1 MAAGSVV
8 NSVNG
13 IGMSDNFQKPLGAN
27 EHSLNVVLGTQWGDE
42 GKGKLVDLLANDANI
57 VCRCQGGNN
66 AGHMVWVGNVAYDFH
81 LLPSGLTNSKVTAL
95 LGNGMVVNVPQL
107 FEEIRKLEDKGMDV
121 RSRLLISDRSHLVF
135 DFHQAVDGLQEI
147 EKGAKSIGT
156 TKKGIGP
163 TYACKASRTGL
174 RMADLVGDFA
184 VFEQRFRSLVE
195 TYHRLFPSTLKVDM
209 DAELAKYKEH
219 AVQLRPFVIDTVSYL
234 NQALK
239 DGKKILV
246 EVANAC
252 LLDIDF
258 GTYPFVTSS
267 NCTVGGVCT
276 GLGIPPKV
284 IQGVFGVVKA
294 YTTRVGDG
302 PFPTEQKNEVGDRLH
317 SVGDEFGVTTKRRRR
332 CGWLDLVV
340 LRYSNMINGYSAIA
354 LTKLD
359 VLDGFE
365 EIKVGTGYR
374 LDGKLLKTPPANTD
388 DLYRVQVE
396 YMTLPGWQARTEEC
410 RKYSELPPNARK
422 YVETIQQLL
431 EIPIKWIGVGKSRA
445 SIIEVF

>member
-1 MAAGSVV
+1 M
-8 NSVNG
+8 
-13 IGMSDNFQKPLGAN
+13 
-27 EHSLNVVLGTQWGDE
+27 
-42 GKGKLVDLLANDANI
+42 
-57 VCRCQGGNN
+57 
-66 AGHMVWVGNVAYDFH
+66 
-81 LLPSGLTNSKVTAL
+81 
-95 LGNGMVVNVPQL
+95 
-107 FEEIRKLEDKGMDV
+107 
-121 RSRLLISDRSHLVF
+121 
-135 DFHQAVDGLQEI
+135 
-147 EKGAKSIGT
+147 
-156 TKKGIGP
+156 
-163 TYACKASRTGL
+163 TYAVVTDYMCSQYKGVALQALTTSMSSLLCCRGKFK
-174 RMADLVGDFA
+174 G
-184 VFEQRFRSLVE
+184 FRSLVE

-276 GLGIPPKV
+276 GLGVPPKV
-284 IQGVFGVVKA
+284 IQRVFGVVKA

-317 SVGDEFGVTTKRRRR
+317 SVGDEFGVTTKRPRR

-396 YMTLPGWQARTEEC
+396 YITLPGWQARTEEC